1 MGLGN
6 IEPDGDG
13 GESDREYV
21 EFTLDDFETFLDDR
35 PEEWKK
41 VDDSHTMEHV
51 FECHGFTTSNG
62 VVLRIYSTV
71 DVRTNKVR
79 SKGSDAIRLVA
90 WNKHLNQ
97 PLGGKKKTLRI
108 KTWRKNLGGK
118 IDDMMENPD
127 NYTHQCPECN
137 TIMVVR
143 EGKYGEF
150 LGCSRYPK
158 CDETKQLD

>member
-6 IEPDGDG
+6 IEPDGNDK
-13 GESDREYV
+13 ETNREYA
-21 EFTLDDFETFLDDR
+21 EFTLDDFVAFLEKRD
-35 PEEWKK
+35 EEWEK
-41 VDDSHTMEHV
+41 VDEANTMEHV
-51 FECHGFTTSNG
+51 FETRDFSTSNG

-90 WNKHLNQ
+90 WNKHLTQ

-108 KTWRKNLGGK
+108 KTWRKNLGEK
-118 IDDMMENPD
+118 IDDMVENPD
-127 NYTHQCPECN
+127 NFIHQCPECN
-137 TIMVVR
+137 TVMVVR
-143 EGKYGEF
+143 EGKYGDF

-158 CDETKQLD
+158 CEATKQLE